1 MTHTLTQP
9 LTGTL
14 TRTLVRPVFLG
25 LLGLVIALP
34 MVGCETNAATGRS
47 QFLAM
52 SRDEEIALGEQAQPE
67 LTEQYG
73 GAVTDPAVNAYLTQI
88 GEALAAQT
96 EADNP
101 SLPWEFTLLDDD
113 IINAFALPGGKVF
126 LSRGLAEKMTNEAQ
140 LAAVVGH
147 EIGHVT
153 ARHSNERFGQQLG
166 LGIGGAVL
174 GAVIGGVIDSDNG
187 VGIGAGVGGTVGGIA
202 ALSYSRDQEIE
213 ADRLGMRY
221 MERLGYDPRGAIQV
235 QEILGEASKGQ
246 SRPPEILSTHP
257 LSSTRIRALEKRFE
271 KYYQH
276 TINNPAYQL
285 FPERYEQ
292 RMLSRLNQIAQAR
305 GRGGEVVLTSAEVGA
320 AMDAEF
326 GGLGPAHVWCGHC
339 RAAH

>member
-1 MTHTLTQP
+1 MSRSLTGS
-9 LTGTL
+9 LIGTL
-14 TRTLVRPVFLG
+14 TRHSLLA
-25 LLGLVIALP
+25 LLGLAMCVP
-34 MVGCETNAATGRS
+34 MVACSKNAATGRS

-52 SRDEEIALGEQAQPE
+52 SREEEIALGEEAQPE

-73 GAVTDPAVNAYLTQI
+73 GAVTDPAINAYLTDI
-88 GEALAAQT
+88 GQALAAQT

-187 VGIGAGVGGTVGGIA
+187 VGIGAGIGGTVGGIA

-246 SRPPEILSTHP
+246 GRPPEILSTHP

-276 TINNPAYQL
+276 TVNNPAYQL
-285 FPERYEQ
+285 YPERYQQ
-292 RMLSRLNQIAQAR
+292 RMLSRLNQMAR
-305 GRGGEVVLTSAEVGA
+305 GLSVIGNAVLASA
-320 AMDAEF
+320 DDEF

-339 RAAH
+339 RAAHEH